1 MYVCVQEYELPEQAE
16 EAIKKLNAKE
26 ICGQSI
32 IVEPSRK
39 MIPRIRN
46 TVVHHQRI
54 NNQRRPRYYH
64 TRERERER
72 ERSSTPR

>member
-1 MYVCVQEYELPEQAE
+1 
-16 EAIKKLNAKE
+16 
-26 ICGQSI
+26 
-32 IVEPSRK
+32 

>member
-1 MYVCVQEYELPEQAE
+1 
-16 EAIKKLNAKE
+16 
-26 ICGQSI
+26 
-32 IVEPSRK
+32 

-46 TVVHHQRI
+46 TVVHHQRF